1 MTILKI
7 VTVLHDWTEYNQF
20 LNIVYFSANAFDI
33 SLRTNEEVCITRRN
47 KTGKICSL
55 PPELQEIR
63 NLLSAMKNEIT
74 NLNNKVDLINERV
87 IQRNACKKGMKFP
100 WNSNKRKY
108 HHHVVLLYNN
118 MYALILP
125 ERKTTDLAI
134 LPCIMLYRWYH
145 IRIVPSSL
153 TGKQVNFIY

>member
-1 MTILKI
+1 
-7 VTVLHDWTEYNQF
+7 
-20 LNIVYFSANAFDI
+20 
-33 SLRTNEEVCITRRN
+33 
-47 KTGKICSL
+47 
-55 PPELQEIR
+55 
-63 NLLSAMKNEIT
+63 
-74 NLNNKVDLINERV
+74 
-87 IQRNACKKGMKFP
+87 
-100 WNSNKRKY
+100 
-108 HHHVVLLYNN
+108 